1 MPAHAADPTVRLT
14 CGQALVRYLQVQH
27 SERDGEE
34 RRAVPALFGIYGHGN
49 VLGIGQAMRQ
59 EGAELPF
66 YQPKNEQAMV
76 HTAMGYAKATRRLA
90 TLACSASIGPGAT
103 NLLTGAATATVN
115 RLPVL
120 LLPADT
126 FASRRQGP
134 VLQQLEHPVEADTT
148 VNDAFR
154 PLSRFF
160 DRVSRPEQLLTA
172 LPQAMRVLL
181 DPAETGAV
189 TVSLH
194 QDVLGEAFDYP
205 QRFFEK
211 RVWTVHRRPPVDAET
226 AAAVA
231 AIGAARRPLVI
242 AGGGVRHSA
251 AEAALEALARRFGI
265 PVAETSAGKGAI
277 EPGPFAVGGLGVN
290 GTRAANALAEQAD
303 VVICVGTRLTDFTT
317 GSHSLFQHP
326 DVRFVGVNVNAA
338 DAHKVGAIPVVAD
351 AREALDALAA
361 ALAAVS
367 YRTSDEYRSEIAE
380 RQDDWRRVLTADSD
394 PDGTVPPRQAQAL
407 RTINETVRPGDWVVA
422 AAGYQPGDLLKLWE
436 TTLGSFTH
444 IEFGFSCMGHEI
456 PADMGIRMA
465 IGDDAGEVLVVIGD
479 GTYLMNP
486 TELVTAAQEGIN
498 VTVVVLDNGG
508 YQSISHLALGKSGET
523 EGNEFRVR
531 GTDGRAPTGDPI
543 QVDFAANAESMGAHA
558 IEATTVEELRA
569 ALEQARAMPWPVVV
583 VCRTDPH
590 GALPDSGAF
599 WDLGVTEVA
608 EEAEARRVADEHL
621 RVRAERQRL
630 L

>member
-1 MPAHAADPTVRLT
+1 LHPEDRDPTVRLT
-14 CGQALVRYLQVQH
+14 TGQALVRWLQAQH
-27 SERDGEE
+27 SERDGQE

-66 YQPKNEQAMV
+66 HQPKNEQAMV
-76 HTAMGYAKATRRLA
+76 HTAIGYAKATRRLA

-134 VLQQLEHPVEADTT
+134 VLQQLEHPLEADAT

-160 DRVSRPEQLLTA
+160 DRIARPEQLLTA

-194 QDVLGEAFDYP
+194 QDVLGEAAAWP
-205 QRFFEK
+205 LRFFE
-211 RVWTVHRRPPVDAET
+211 RHVWHVHRRPPVGAEL
-226 AAAVA
+226 AAAAEAIA
-231 AIGAARRPLVI
+231 ASRRPFVI

-251 AEAALEALARRFGI
+251 AETALQEFARRFGI
-265 PVAETSAGKGAI
+265 PVAETSAGKGTM
-277 EPGPFAVGGLGVN
+277 GSGQMAVGGLGVN

-303 VVICVGTRLTDFTT
+303 LVICVGTRLTDFTT
-317 GSHSLFQHP
+317 GSHSLFQHA

-338 DAHKVGAIPVVAD
+338 DAHKVSALPVVGD
-351 AREALDALAA
+351 ARA
-361 ALAAVS
+361 ALEELTERLAGAS
-367 YRTSDEYRSEIAE
+367 FHTAEEYRSEVAE
-380 RQDDWRRVLTADSD
+380 RQHEWVRVLEADSE
-394 PDGTVPPRQAQAL
+394 PDGAAPPRQAQAL
-407 RTINETVRPGDWVVA
+407 RVVNDTLAPGDWVVA

-436 TTLGSFTH
+436 TTPGSFAH

-456 PADMGIRMA
+456 PAGIGIRMA
-465 IGDDAGEVLVVIGD
+465 IGDDSGEVLVVIGD
-479 GTYLMNP
+479 GTYLMGP
-486 TELVTAAQEGIN
+486 TELVTAAQESMK

-508 YQSISHLALGKSGET
+508 YQSISHLALGKSGAT
-523 EGNEFRVR
+523 AGNEFRAR
-531 GTDGRAPTGDPI
+531 SGDGRALTGVPV
-543 QVDFAANAESMGAHA
+543 QVDYAANARSMGVEA
-558 IEATTVEELRA
+558 IEVATLEELRA
-569 ALEQARAMPWPVVV
+569 ALAQARMTTRTTVI

-590 GALPDSGAF
+590 GALPDSDAF
-599 WDLGVTEVA
+599 WDLGVTEVSESDETRA
-608 EEAEARRVADEHL
+608 VAEAHL
-621 RVRAERQRL
+621 QARAERQRPF
-630 L
+630 